1 VAHEWQLPLL
11 RLDPALL
18 YDKFVG
24 DSEKNFKRALATAE
38 RMAPIV
44 LWIDELE
51 KAFAPGGDHDGGV
64 AQRVFGGFLSWL
76 QERRGDVF
84 VVATANDVSALP
96 PEFVRKG
103 RFDEVFFVD
112 LPGADARRDIFKLH
126 LTRRRQDSTSFDL
139 RALADLAAGF
149 SGAEIEQAIISGL
162 FEAFATNARLTTEL
176 LANEL
181 RDTRPLSRTMSERLE
196 QLRRWAR
203 DRTVPADGASAVRAV
218 A

>member
-1 VAHEWQLPLL
+1 
-11 RLDPALL
+11 
-18 YDKFVG
+18 
-24 DSEKNFKRALATAE
+24 
-38 RMAPIV
+38 
-44 LWIDELE
+44 
-51 KAFAPGGDHDGGV
+51 
-64 AQRVFGGFLSWL
+64 
-76 QERRGDVF
+76 
-84 VVATANDVSALP
+84 VATANDVSALP

-126 LTRRRQDSTSFDL
+126 LTRRRQDTTSFDL

-162 FEAFATNARLTTEL
+162 FEAFATNARLTTEV
-176 LANEL
+176 LASEL
-181 RDTRPLSRTMSERLE
+181 RDTRPLSRTMSERLD